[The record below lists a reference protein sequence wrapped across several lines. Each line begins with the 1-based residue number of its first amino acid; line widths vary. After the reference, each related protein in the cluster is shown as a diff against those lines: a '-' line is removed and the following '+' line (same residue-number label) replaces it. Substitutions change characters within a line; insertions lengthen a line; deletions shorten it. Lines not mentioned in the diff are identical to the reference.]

1 MALASECV
9 QSLSHELSLDF
20 GKVSLDQYEKGI
32 LYSRLAIPLISEA
45 EFLFRFAHFCF
56 YYEKLDTK
64 LLVQNK

>member
-1 MALASECV
+1 MALASYCV

-45 EFLFRFAHFCF
+45 DSSQKYQGGFCLDLFIFAFTM
-56 YYEKLDTK
+56 KS
-64 LLVQNK
+64 